1 MRFLADK
8 RELRQTLRRIQ
19 AIKTWQLV
27 VLLLMVGF
35 VALTFLRLNNV
46 GMVER
51 RDAVWA
57 ADEAG
62 DDVEIQRRLYDLQRY
77 VAAHMNTDPGRVQL
91 EYTYKRDND
100 VLKAQLQQESDT
112 NPNGNI
118 YKLATDVCDPIGLA
132 NGWRWPDI
140 RYVNC
145 IQEELDKYPSAGLLK
160 DAFQPLST
168 APYYHSFASPLW
180 SPDFAG
186 WSVALFMLIAFII
199 VFRLITLVVLKIM
212 LKYRYRK
219 A

>member
-1 MRFLADK
+1 MAKK
-8 RELRQTLRRIQ
+8 RELRWTLKRIQ
-19 AIKTWQLV
+19 AVKTWQLV
-27 VLLLMVGF
+27 IILIMVGF

-62 DDVEIQRRLYDLQRY
+62 DDADIQRRLYDLQRY
-77 VAAHMNTDPGRVQL
+77 VSAHMNTDPGRVQL
-91 EYTYKRDND
+91 EYKYKRDNEL
-100 VLKAQLQQESDT
+100 LKSQLEQESDG
-112 NPNGNI
+112 NPHGNV

-145 IQEELDKYPSAGLLK
+145 IQEELDKYPSASLLK
-160 DAFQPLST
+160 DEFQPLPT

-186 WSVALFMLIAFII
+186 WSVVIFFLIAFVII
-199 VFRLITLVVLKIM
+199 FRLITLLVLKIM
-212 LKYRYRK
+212 LKYRYKK